1 MNQRAGY
8 NLRMP
13 VLKLPGG
20 AALSRF
26 RLDKLNEL
34 IRRVHAEMSVWSAQ
48 HWHFVEVTRDPNS
61 SESAVL
67 GRLLTYGPPA
77 PTSGTGAMAVLVTPS
92 IGTISP
98 W

>member
-1 MNQRAGY
+1 MNQLAGY

-48 HWHFVEVTRDPNS
+48 HWHFV
-61 SESAVL
+61 
-67 GRLLTYGPPA
+67 
-77 PTSGTGAMAVLVTPS
+77 
-92 IGTISP
+92 
-98 W
+98 